1 MKDLGIIM
9 LEKNELYMG
18 TIEYENNELN
28 FVFDGKK
35 LRLTFLN
42 EKESKAEYSIFMT
55 KTEDGGHS
63 PQKKN
68 WLFLI

>member
-1 MKDLGIIM
+1 
-9 LEKNELYMG
+9 MG